1 MKLYFYFLET
11 PYKGKS
17 YIRIEECEVE
27 EKPKTYSPVDE
38 FPNDYYG
45 NYVAK
50 SEVGI
55 LSGRRNDKVILTEK
69 NDELVKKLFFDYL
82 NEQIERKQ
90 KEIEKLKE
98 KLIAVE
104 NMEG

>member
-11 PYKGKS
+11 PYKEKPR
-17 YIRIEECEVE
+17 IRIEECEVVK
-27 EKPKTYSPVDE
+27 KPKTYKPVDK
-38 FPNDYYG
+38 FPDGYYG
-45 NYVAK
+45 YHVAK
-50 SEVGI
+50 TNVGI
-55 LSGRRNDKVILTEK
+55 FDSYWYNQVILTER
-69 NDELVKKLFFDYL
+69 NDGLAKKLFSDYL
-82 NEQIERKQ
+82 NSQIGGKE